1 MREMLNMTVLT
12 GRLTA
17 DPELKHTENHIPYTR
32 FTLAVDRPY
41 AKKGEERETDF
52 IDIAAWRR
60 QAEFACRHF
69 TKGRAMT
76 VQGFICTRRYADR
89 RGESRRSFQ
98 VTAREIYFA
107 DFTSREQPAQEP
119 EAPPDSIAEEEASP
133 AEEDAFAF
141 LDEDLPF

>member
-1 MREMLNMTVLT
+1 MLNMTVLT

-41 AKKGEERETDF
+41 AKMGEERETDF

-107 DFTSREQPAQEP
+107 DFTPREQPAQEP
-119 EAPPDSIAEEEASP
+119 
-133 AEEDAFAF
+133 
-141 LDEDLPF
+141 

>member
-69 TKGRAMT
+69 LPRIFAYILGPVHIRPNTHLSGKFCRL
-76 VQGFICTRRYADR
+76 RR
-89 RGESRRSFQ
+89 
-98 VTAREIYFA
+98 
-107 DFTSREQPAQEP
+107 
-119 EAPPDSIAEEEASP
+119 
-133 AEEDAFAF
+133 
-141 LDEDLPF
+141 

>member
-1 MREMLNMTVLT
+1 MLNMTVLT

-32 FTLAVDRPY
+32 YTLAVDRPY

-107 DFTSREQPAQEP
+107 DFTPREQPAQEP

>member
-1 MREMLNMTVLT
+1 MLNMTVLT

-32 FTLAVDRPY
+32 FTLAVDRPC

-107 DFTSREQPAQEP
+107 DFASREQPAQEP